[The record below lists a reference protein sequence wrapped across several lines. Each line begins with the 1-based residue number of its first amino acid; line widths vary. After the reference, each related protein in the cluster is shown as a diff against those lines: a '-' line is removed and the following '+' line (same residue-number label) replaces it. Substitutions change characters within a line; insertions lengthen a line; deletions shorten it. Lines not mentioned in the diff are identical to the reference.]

1 MKVQAIYRLFAIL
14 LNTGA
19 LWGCI
24 SATQVVRP
32 QTAAPIKNYHDVYL
46 IPPKE
51 DPRNIVPR
59 VAHEFESLGFNVKIA
74 DPFKPLEGQQGTGF
88 LISASG
94 HVLTCAHVLGGQ
106 KLATVWVSGKKFEA
120 DVLSSDE
127 AKDLAILKIK
137 SKDHADFAPL
147 SFRGDAKYS
156 LGAEVFTI
164 GFPLSNVLGSSAR
177 FTNGSISA
185 ASGLKD
191 DPKQIQISAQIQ
203 PGNSGGPLFDKDGL
217 VLGVVE
223 QTLNPMRVLAETGD
237 ALPQNV
243 NFAIK
248 GDTVLEYLR
257 TAQPDV
263 AGGLSL
269 NKAATLEEVQASV
282 VKIRSGI
289 VGDNLDDHPR
299 LVARLDYHSHW
310 DMWFRFNLFLIR
322 LYDFDTH
329 DPVFA
334 AGQGRD
340 NMISTEDVVIK
351 DTFVKIREN
360 LRSR

>member
-1 MKVQAIYRLFAIL
+1 M
-14 LNTGA
+14 
-19 LWGCI
+19 
-24 SATQVVRP
+24 
-32 QTAAPIKNYHDVYL
+32 
-46 IPPKE
+46 
-51 DPRNIVPR
+51 
-59 VAHEFESLGFNVKIA
+59 
-74 DPFKPLEGQQGTGF
+74 
-88 LISASG
+88 
-94 HVLTCAHVLGGQ
+94 
-106 KLATVWVSGKKFEA
+106 
-120 DVLSSDE
+120 
-127 AKDLAILKIK
+127 
-137 SKDHADFAPL
+137 
-147 SFRGDAKYS
+147 
-156 LGAEVFTI
+156 
-164 GFPLSNVLGSSAR
+164 
-177 FTNGSISA
+177 
-185 ASGLKD
+185 
-191 DPKQIQISAQIQ
+191 
-203 PGNSGGPLFDKDGL
+203 FDKDGL

-248 GDTVLEYLR
+248 GDTVLEYL
-257 TAQPDV
+257 
-263 AGGLSL
+263 GLSL
-269 NKAATLEEVQASV
+269 NKAAKLEEVQASV

>member
-1 MKVQAIYRLFAIL
+1 MKVRAALGLLAIL
-14 LNTGA
+14 ACAGA

-32 QTAAPIKNYHDVYL
+32 QTPAPMKDYHDVYL

-59 VAHEFESLGFNVKIA
+59 VVHEFEALGFNVTVA
-74 DPFKPLEGQQGTGF
+74 DPNKPLEGQQGTGF
-88 LISASG
+88 VILASG
-94 HVLTCAHVLGGQ
+94 YVLTCAHVLGGE
-106 KLATVWVSGKKFEA
+106 KLAAVWVSGKRFDA

-127 AKDLAILKIK
+127 AKDLAILKLR
-137 SKDHADFAPL
+137 SKDHADFAPV
-147 SFRGDAKYS
+147 SFRGDAKYN

-164 GFPLSNVLGSSAR
+164 GFPLSNLLGSSAR
-177 FTNGSISA
+177 FTNGTISA

-223 QTLNPMRVLAETGD
+223 QTLNPLRILAETGD

-248 GDTVLEYLR
+248 GETVLEYVR
-257 TAQPDV
+257 TAQPDI
-263 AGGLSL
+263 AGSLSL
-269 NKAATLEEVQASV
+269 NKAAKLEEVQASV

-289 VGDNLDDHPR
+289 AGDESDSHPR

-329 DPVFA
+329 DAVFA

-340 NMISTEDVVIK
+340 NMISTEDVVIR
-351 DTFVKIREN
+351 DTFAKIREN